1 MLYSDFW
8 NSLPKTVVNSE
19 SVTAFKSGL
28 KTLLFSRAFSSLFS
42 VAHCMAP
49 VPLKLRTSGAILIC
63 FTIVIINSG
72 SVVTGNGVV
81 CFRVWSELRRECVLT
96 EVQHQVICTWS
107 RWHDWVMASAWK
119 CMYCAFVLSIDFYNY
134 TVSNNTQKQVG
145 SFLWLM
151 VYLLLLLR
159 ENYLLHR
166 DCVTLMLAA
175 GLVEF

>member
-1 MLYSDFW
+1 
-8 NSLPKTVVNSE
+8 
-19 SVTAFKSGL
+19 
-28 KTLLFSRAFSSLFS
+28 
-42 VAHCMAP
+42 
-49 VPLKLRTSGAILIC
+49 
-63 FTIVIINSG
+63 
-72 SVVTGNGVV
+72 
-81 CFRVWSELRRECVLT
+81 
-96 EVQHQVICTWS
+96 
-107 RWHDWVMASAWK
+107 
-119 CMYCAFVLSIDFYNY
+119 MYCAFVLSIDFYNY